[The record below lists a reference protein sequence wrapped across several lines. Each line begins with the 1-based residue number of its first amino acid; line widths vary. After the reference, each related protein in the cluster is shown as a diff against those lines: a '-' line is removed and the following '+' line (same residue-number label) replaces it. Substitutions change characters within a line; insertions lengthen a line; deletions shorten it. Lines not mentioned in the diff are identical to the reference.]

1 MKDIEEMNFKEKVD
15 WATGKLIISI
25 GNGNFKDE
33 LTTIL
38 LAVISEAYH
47 RGYNKR
53 ELEEKN
59 V

>member
-1 MKDIEEMNFKEKVD
+1 MNIEEMSFKEKVD
-15 WATGKLIISI
+15 WATGQLIISI
-25 GNGNFKDE
+25 GKGNFKDE

-38 LAVISEAYH
+38 LAVTSEAYN

-53 ELEEKN
+53 KLEDKN